1 MTQQPTIL
9 ITGAGRGLGHAL
21 AAVHRERGWSVLAPG
36 RSELD
41 VSDEASILR
50 YARSL
55 SGQPIDV
62 LVNNAGIRPVDGADR
77 LGGFTQR
84 AWQATLTV
92 NSIAP
97 ALVTQALVPN
107 LRAGKQR
114 KIMSLSSRLG
124 SFAAGGGAN
133 SGGAAASY
141 TAYRASKSA
150 LNQVTLC
157 LAAELATEGFTVI
170 ALSPG
175 WVRTDMGGVNAS
187 DGPGEVAGDIA
198 DLIER
203 IDAASNGTFVDRKGE
218 QMPW

>member
-9 ITGAGRGLGHAL
+9 ITGAGRGLGQAL
-21 AAVHRERGWSVLAPG
+21 AAVHRDRGWRVLAPD
-36 RSELD
+36 RRELD
-41 VSDEASILR
+41 VSDEASIAR

-62 LVNNAGIRPVDGADR
+62 LVNNAGVRLVEGADR
-77 LGGFTQR
+77 LGDFTQR

-97 ALVTQALVPN
+97 ALVTQALISN

-114 KIMSLSSRLG
+114 KVVCLSSRLG

-141 TAYRASKSA
+141 TAYRVSKSA

-157 LAAELATEGFTVI
+157 LAVELAAEGFVVV

-175 WVRTDMGGVNAS
+175 WVRTDMGGVNAG
-187 DGPGEVAGDIA
+187 DEPGEVAGAIA
-198 DLIER
+198 DLIDR
-203 IDAASNGTFVDRKGE
+203 IDAASNGTFVDREGE
-218 QMPW
+218 PMPW